1 MSVASHVN
9 SDPPIRE
16 SVYVVQGD
24 TPPDA
29 IARSLQALVPAR
41 HRPIARQRVALLD
54 TVDGRVRRAGGRL
67 TRAGAIGASDVTW
80 QPRGRRE
87 VAARLSRPPSFAWD
101 LPDGPLRQ
109 TLAPVIGARRLLA
122 QADAEKHGSL
132 LEVLDDRGK
141 IVARVRIESGRVRSS
156 AARSAWQPL
165 PTIVTLTS
173 LRGYDDVYAR
183 LVPVIES
190 RPGVTSCP
198 EGFHGFV
205 LRHAGAPEPGVLSLP
220 QLDLPPTVRAD
231 VGACQIHRALL
242 GLLQANE
249 PGLRANVDTEFLHDF
264 RVAVRRTRSL
274 LGQLKGVFPAEAVE
288 RFSAEFSW
296 LGRLTNAARDLDVLV
311 LALRE
316 HEPDLSVDDRNALM
330 AFLATAQ
337 EREHHTLIDALECGR
352 YRRLIADWQLFLE
365 QPAEAGP
372 DAPNGGRP
380 LTAVISRRAWRL
392 SKRIAAITDTVDEHT
407 PVPDLHAVRVDA
419 KKLRYLIDVA
429 PGFYDAADLDRILD
443 ALKKLQRALG
453 DFNDA
458 DVQEARLLD
467 AGRAWAADGAPAG
480 ALLTLGRLA
489 ERCRA
494 RRESL
499 RGVVVKRLRR
509 FGSRATRAACRR
521 AFRDAALADQ
531 AP

>member
-1 MSVASHVN
+1 MPSRGAC
-9 SDPPIRE
+9 R
-16 SVYVVQGD
+16 
-24 TPPDA
+24 
-29 IARSLQALVPAR
+29 RSCR
-41 HRPIARQRVALLD
+41 RGIDRLLD
-54 TVDGRVRRAGGRL
+54 NGSLFWIRSTAAYGEPGGASRAPEPV
-67 TRAGAIGASDVTW
+67 GASDVTW

-205 LRHAGAPEPGVLSLP
+205 LRHAGAPEPGILSLP

-242 GLLQANE
+242 GLLLANE

-274 LGQLKGVFPAEAVE
+274 LGQLKDVFSAEAVE

-311 LALRE
+311 LTLRE
-316 HEPDLSVDDRNALM
+316 HEPDLSGDDRNALM
-330 AFLATAQ
+330 VFLSTAQ
-337 EREHHTLIDALECGR
+337 EREHHTLIDALESDR

-365 QPAEAGP
+365 QPAENP
-372 DAPNGGRP
+372 DARNGGLP

-407 PVPDLHAVRVDA
+407 PAPDLHAVRVDA

-429 PGFYDAADLDRILD
+429 PAFYDAADLDRILG

-458 DVQEARLLD
+458 DVQEARLLE
-467 AGRAWAADGAPAG
+467 AGRAWAADGASAG

-489 ERCRA
+489 ERCRS

-499 RGVVVKRLRR
+499 RGVVVKKLRR
-509 FGSRATRAACRR
+509 FGSRATRSACRR

>member
-1 MSVASHVN
+1 MSASHVN
-9 SDPPIRE
+9 SDPPVRE
-16 SVYVVQGD
+16 SVYVVQGGAP
-24 TPPDA
+24 TDA

-67 TRAGAIGASDVTW
+67 TRAGASEASDVTW

-205 LRHAGAPEPGVLSLP
+205 LRHAGAPEPGILSLP

-242 GLLQANE
+242 GLLLANE

-274 LGQLKGVFPAEAVE
+274 LGQLKDVFSAEAVE

-311 LALRE
+311 LTLRE
-316 HEPDLSVDDRNALM
+316 HEPDLSGDDRNALM
-330 AFLATAQ
+330 VFLSTAQ
-337 EREHHTLIDALECGR
+337 EREHHTLIDALESDR

-372 DAPNGGRP
+372 DARNGGLP

-407 PVPDLHAVRVDA
+407 PAPDLHAVRVDA

-429 PGFYDAADLDRILD
+429 PAFYDAADLDRILG

-458 DVQEARLLD
+458 DVQEARLLE
-467 AGRAWAADGAPAG
+467 AGRAWAADGASSG

-489 ERCRA
+489 ERCRS

-499 RGVVVKRLRR
+499 RGVVVKKLRR
-509 FGSRATRAACRR
+509 FGSRATRSACRR

>member
-1 MSVASHVN
+1 M
-9 SDPPIRE
+9 
-16 SVYVVQGD
+16 
-24 TPPDA
+24 
-29 IARSLQALVPAR
+29 
-41 HRPIARQRVALLD
+41 
-54 TVDGRVRRAGGRL
+54 
-67 TRAGAIGASDVTW
+67 TW

-205 LRHAGAPEPGVLSLP
+205 LRHAGAPEPGILSLP

-242 GLLQANE
+242 GLLLANE

-274 LGQLKGVFPAEAVE
+274 LGQLKDVFSAEAVE

-311 LALRE
+311 LTLRE
-316 HEPDLSVDDRNALM
+316 HEPDLSGDDRNALM
-330 AFLATAQ
+330 VFLSTAQ
-337 EREHHTLIDALECGR
+337 EREHHTLIDALESDR

-365 QPAEAGP
+365 QPAENP
-372 DAPNGGRP
+372 DARNGGLP

-407 PVPDLHAVRVDA
+407 PAPDLHAVRVDA
-419 KKLRYLIDVA
+419 KKLKYLIDVA
-429 PGFYDAADLDRILD
+429 PAFYDAADLGRILG

-458 DVQEARLLD
+458 DVQEARLLE
-467 AGRAWAADGAPAG
+467 AGRAWAADGASSG

-489 ERCRA
+489 ERCRS

-499 RGVVVKRLRR
+499 RGVVVKKLRR
-509 FGSRATRAACRR
+509 FGSRATRSACRR